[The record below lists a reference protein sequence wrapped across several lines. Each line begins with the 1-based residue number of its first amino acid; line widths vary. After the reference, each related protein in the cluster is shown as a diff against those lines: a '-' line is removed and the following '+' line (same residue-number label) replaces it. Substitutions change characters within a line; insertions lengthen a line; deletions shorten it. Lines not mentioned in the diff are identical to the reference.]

1 MNYNYLFSIFNI
13 VSRKRK
19 LHAVVCDITGRILC
33 MSNYTNTVNRISK
46 FPNTHVWY
54 DIKHAAPK
62 KMNLNKPFN
71 WAYNGISHI
80 FEEKMI
86 ETNSEEYDK
95 YYLLSEKSAAIDVLN
110 MSVNAQISIIERNLI
125 DIDEY
130 NDAKLCDLREDKYA
144 ANLVNDYTL
153 TRTRVKELTAF
164 RIRYSDIFLN
174 TNNIETLNYM
184 FDECNREMHVYGNF

>member
-1 MNYNYLFSIFNI
+1 
-13 VSRKRK
+13 
-19 LHAVVCDITGRILC
+19 
-33 MSNYTNTVNRISK
+33 
-46 FPNTHVWY
+46 
-54 DIKHAAPK
+54 
-62 KMNLNKPFN
+62 MNLNKPFN